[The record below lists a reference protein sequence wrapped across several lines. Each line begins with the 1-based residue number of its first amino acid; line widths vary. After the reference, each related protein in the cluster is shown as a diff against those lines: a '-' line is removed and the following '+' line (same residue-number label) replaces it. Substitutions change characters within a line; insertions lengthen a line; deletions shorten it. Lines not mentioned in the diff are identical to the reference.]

1 MKLESEYV
9 LRSAAILAHSALD
22 DASAVNSAL
31 QYGGTPDQIAA
42 VKKTAQAANDAIDH
56 VQNLLYI
63 LADLEG
69 ISL

>member
-31 QYGGTPDQIAA
+31 QYLHMCT
-42 VKKTAQAANDAIDH
+42 
-56 VQNLLYI
+56 
-63 LADLEG
+63 
-69 ISL
+69 

>member
-22 DASAVNSAL
+22 NASAVNSAL
-31 QYGGTPDQIAA
+31 QYGATPDQMAA
-42 VKKTAQAANDAIDH
+42 VKKTAQAVDDAIDH

-63 LADLEG
+63 LANLEG

>member
-31 QYGGTPDQIAA
+31 QYGGPDQMAA
-42 VKKTAQAANDAIDH
+42 VKKTAQAADDAIDH

-63 LADLEG
+63 LANLEG

>member
-31 QYGGTPDQIAA
+31 QYGPGRPTRWLP
-42 VKKTAQAANDAIDH
+42 
-56 VQNLLYI
+56 
-63 LADLEG
+63 
-69 ISL
+69 

>member
-31 QYGGTPDQIAA
+31 QYGGAMPA

>member
-31 QYGGTPDQIAA
+31 QYGGTPDQMAA
-42 VKKTAQAANDAIDH
+42 VKKLLRRPMIAIDR
-56 VQNLLYI
+56 NAEPSLYF
-63 LADLEG
+63 
-69 ISL
+69 S